1 MKKQD
6 QFDKNGH
13 QVRDFE
19 GKHLM
24 HLEYLVLSTGQNQKI
39 SVEVFQAVEIKSPA
53 KNTSTVIPVVVR
65 AKF

>member
-1 MKKQD
+1 
-6 QFDKNGH
+6 
-13 QVRDFE
+13 
-19 GKHLM
+19 M